1 MRKIFIK
8 IQQFVDCLMN
18 ENIDQIFIDLKNINS
33 IPKKIFCTSLEIANG
48 LRMFFYGLI
57 NNAFSQSLI
66 ILRQLT
72 EQVCFLD
79 IVSNHQECFDGIELF
94 SKLKFECLRY
104 DMEDDIN
111 KKKQYQ
117 ESNDLVSTMYSN
129 VKKQYPKTKN
139 LSKKDYLDYGWML
152 EIIDECGVEKL
163 YELSNFEGI
172 KKWRIYL
179 NSIVHNTFSFY
190 QNNHEGQGKMTIES
204 IHLTMLLLESY
215 MCSYHKLTG
224 YNYIINNIDFR
235 DVFNSLFDEF
245 LLLKKGN

>member
-1 MRKIFIK
+1 MKKTLIKIF
-8 IQQFVDCLMN
+8 QFIECLMKEHIN
-18 ENIDQIFIDLKNINS
+18 QIFIDLQNIEN
-33 IPKKIFCTSLEIANG
+33 IPKKVFCTSLEIDNG
-48 LRMFFYGLI
+48 FKMFCYGVKFDS
-57 NNAFSQSLI
+57 FSQSLI

-79 IVSNHQECFDGIELF
+79 IASKHQECFGGIELF
-94 SKLKFECLRY
+94 SKLKVECLKY

-117 ESNDLVSTMYSN
+117 ESKDLVSTMYSN

-139 LSKKDYLDYGWML
+139 LSKIDYLDYGWML
-152 EIIDECGVEKL
+152 EITDECGVEKL
-163 YELSNFEGI
+163 YELSDFEEI
-172 KKWRIYL
+172 KKWRTYL

-190 QNNHEGQGKMTIES
+190 QNSIEEQEKMIIES
-204 IHLTMLLLESY
+204 THMVMLLLDSY

-235 DVFNSLFDEF
+235 YFFNSLFDEF
-245 LLLKKGN
+245 LLLKKDN